1 MMRAT
6 ARLLLSVLEMLLR
19 RLHAVPLPLH
29 AVLQLPQRA
38 VPLTNSVCRGQTSSG
53 SIVKWRVAAWI
64 WISRLLIHLPH
75 HRLQPLA
82 LALGQL
88 SCHLMRSGRL
98 AQKGTRDGIWS
109 GSKGPMPKQM
119 PLLAS
124 SRLL

>member
-19 RLHAVPLPLH
+19 RLHAAVLLQLLLH

-64 WISRLLIHLPH
+64 WISRLLMHLPH
-75 HRLQPLA
+75 LRLQPFA
-82 LALGQL
+82 LAVGQL
-88 SCHLMRSGRL
+88 TVQLMRSARL
-98 AQKGTRDGIWS
+98 A
-109 GSKGPMPKQM
+109 SKGM
-119 PLLAS
+119 
-124 SRLL
+124 RGGI